1 MKNFAMLEL
10 VLLAAIW
17 GSSFL
22 FMRIAAPELG
32 PVLLMA
38 LRTSIA
44 GIVLLPLLF
53 IYKQQKSISGHW
65 FAVFIGSLFNTTIPF
80 VLFGYA
86 VLTLTAGLSSILNA
100 TTPMFAA
107 IVAYFWLKD
116 KLSSSAVLGLIIGF
130 LGVYILMADKIAV
143 NQQHFIL
150 PTLAILGATL
160 CYGIG
165 ANFTKKYLQG
175 MKPLAL
181 ATSSQL
187 CSAALLIPIS
197 LFYLPAQLPSFAAM
211 AAVSSLGVLCTGVA
225 YVIFFRLIAE
235 MGPAK
240 AVSVTYLIPVFGL
253 IWGILF
259 LDEKITSTILVG
271 CTVILMGVGLATGTF
286 QRLFSKK

>member
-1 MKNFAMLEL
+1 MKNFAIFEL
-10 VLLAAIW
+10 ILLAAIW

-32 PVLLMA
+32 PFLLMA
-38 LRTSIA
+38 LRTGIA
-44 GIVLLPLLF
+44 GVVLLPLLF

-65 FAVFIGSLFNTTIPF
+65 FAIFIGSLFNTTIPF

-116 KLSSSAVLGLIIGF
+116 KLSISAIVGLVVGF
-130 LGVYILMADKIAV
+130 LGVYILMSDKLSG
-143 NQQHFIL
+143 QQQQYIL

-175 MKPLAL
+175 IKPLAL

-187 CSAALLIPIS
+187 CAAGVLIPIS
-197 LFYLPAQLPSFAAM
+197 LFNLPSELPSFSAIL
-211 AAVSSLGVLCTGVA
+211 AVSTLGVLCTGVA

-259 LDEKITSTILVG
+259 LDEKITSAIILG
-271 CTVILMGVGLATGTF
+271 CVVILLGVGLATGTF
-286 QRLFSKK
+286 QRLVAKK